1 MAMERNWN
9 VFQGVRRLESLVVL
23 TKVKDQALVNG
34 KYHEHAGVANYF
46 ERFKCQGSK

>member
-23 TKVKDQALVNG
+23 TKVKYQALVNS
-34 KYHEHAGVANYF
+34 KYEHAGVANYF